1 MKHQFNV
8 CQKGKKEP
16 IVDEY
21 KREADF
27 FYCGMRTDQGF
38 VYEFV
43 NEEDNLSV
51 DITFMTQ
58 LQGMSIVGHDD
69 SVNMFTL

>member
-1 MKHQFNV
+1 M
-8 CQKGKKEP
+8 
-16 IVDEY
+16 
-21 KREADF
+21 
-27 FYCGMRTDQGF
+27 
-38 VYEFV
+38 YEFV

-69 SVNMFTL
+69 SVNMFTLRPHSSQQFVINGEGELKWDYSANLIYDLELPPL